1 MHDPDIRLLKEAYAI
16 VNGIPDAAV
25 SLAKWR
31 TSEGK
36 SLTEGTVCC
45 PAGWLTL
52 NPTFQAKGLTFDRGG
67 RPAFGLYRGY
77 AALAAL
83 FRIET
88 EEALEI
94 FRPLKAWS
102 PMSDKAVWLDRVLT
116 FLVKN
121 QHKPAE

>member
-1 MHDPDIRLLKEAYAI
+1 MQYPDIRLLKEAYGI
-16 VNGIPDAAV
+16 INGIPDAAI
-25 SLAKWR
+25 SLGKWR

-36 SLTEGTVCC
+36 TLAEGTVCC
-45 PAGWLTL
+45 PAAWLTL
-52 NPTFQAKGLTFDRGG
+52 NPTFQAKGLGFDGGG

-88 EEALEI
+88 EEAVEL
-94 FRPLKAWS
+94 FSPAKSWS
-102 PMSDKAVWLDRVLT
+102 PQSDKAVWLDRVLT

-121 QHKPAE
+121 QHKTPE